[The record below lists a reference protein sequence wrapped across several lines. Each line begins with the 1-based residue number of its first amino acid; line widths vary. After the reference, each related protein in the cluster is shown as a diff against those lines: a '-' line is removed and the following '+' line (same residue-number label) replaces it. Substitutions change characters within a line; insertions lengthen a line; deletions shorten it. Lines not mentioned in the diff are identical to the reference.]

1 MKKEY
6 ELPCVAILAPDKED
20 ILTESTGTSLNL
32 FQIGGEDA
40 PGGGDVMDW

>member
-6 ELPCVAILAPDKED
+6 EFPNAVILAPDKED
-20 ILTESTGTSLNL
+20 ILTESTLNL
-32 FQIGGEDA
+32 FQINGEDA